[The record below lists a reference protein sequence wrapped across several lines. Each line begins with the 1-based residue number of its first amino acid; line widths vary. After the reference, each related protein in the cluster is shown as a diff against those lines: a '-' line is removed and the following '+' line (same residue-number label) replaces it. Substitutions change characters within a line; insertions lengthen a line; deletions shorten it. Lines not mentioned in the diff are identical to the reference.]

1 MNVKKELV
9 LRRLMGENMLVPC
22 GKTVLE
28 NNGLFMLTDTAA
40 FIWEILP
47 QCQTSRQIAERVEAE
62 YEVTSQEAQKDVD
75 EFLETLRSYGII
87 D

>member
-9 LRRLMGENMLVPC
+9 LRQLMGENMLVPC

-28 NNGLFMLTDTAA
+28 NNGLFMLTDVGA
-40 FIWEILP
+40 FIWKILP
-47 QCQTSRQIAERVEAE
+47 QCQTGDEITALVEKEYDVEHERAK
-62 YEVTSQEAQKDVD
+62 ADVD
-75 EFLETLRSYGII
+75 EFLQMLRGYGII